1 MRLEI
6 NNLFSNKALTRADD
20 DLSENLNLPGDNSYS
35 KSLNVIMELRK
46 IANHPLLVRH
56 HYNNDKLR
64 AMAVD
69 ILKVLCI
76 CLQTRFSPLFSLLLQ
91 PCVNPIG

>member
-1 MRLEI
+1 MRLI
-6 NNLFSNKALTRADD
+6 ISSVTALTRADD
-20 DLSENLNLPGDNSYS
+20 DLSENLNLSGDNSYS

-76 CLQTRFSPLFSLLLQ
+76 CLQTRFIVTTLCKSDRLNGF
-91 PCVNPIG
+91 